1 MENGKRYRVE
11 ISRRAAA
18 MLVSHASFLASV
30 SPEAAEQLTEQF
42 TKQFTEQFTK
52 AAESLEYMP
61 ERCAWLNGEMLPEN
75 RYRKLLFGKRYLM
88 IFTVDSDTVYVAY
101 VVDCRQDYGWLIR

>member
-1 MENGKRYRVE
+1 MLAEH
-11 ISRRAAA
+11 AA
-18 MLVSHASFLASV
+18 FLAAV
-30 SPEAAEQLTEQF
+30 SPEAAEQLAVQF
-42 TKQFTEQFTK
+42 TA
-52 AAESLEYMP
+52 AAESLERMP
-61 ERCAWLNGEMLPEN
+61 ERCAWLNGEMLPVN